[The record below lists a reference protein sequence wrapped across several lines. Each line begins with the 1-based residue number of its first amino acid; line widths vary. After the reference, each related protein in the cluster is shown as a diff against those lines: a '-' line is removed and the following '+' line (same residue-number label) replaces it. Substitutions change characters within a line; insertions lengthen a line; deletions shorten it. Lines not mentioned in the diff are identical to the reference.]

1 MMGRGE
7 HRLPVCPGNDSSGT
21 KPRRSISEETLGI
34 SSSRTALAIAL
45 GLVVFSA
52 GCRVETEARSFENG
66 GGGEGEERK
75 VEAIPV
81 EVAPLGQGR
90 IEATL
95 RFSATLEAE
104 RDVQVYAEATR
115 RVVKLLVEEGDTVT
129 KGQLLVNLQDEA
141 QRSALAKATSELD
154 QRRREFDRQKSLFD
168 QKLVSEQAYID
179 AEYQFDQARLA
190 FEDAQREL
198 AYTEVRASIPGIIT
212 ERSVN
217 LGDFVSV
224 NQSLFRV
231 VDFDSIVARIYV
243 PEKELP
249 RLERRQPARLTA
261 DALGGLVFSGAID
274 RISPVVDPGTGTIKV
289 TVGTPRQQGLRPG
302 MYVQVELVTAVHEHA
317 IRIPKKALVYD
328 DDQIFVFRL
337 GDERTVERL
346 AVLAALEDT
355 DFMEPAEGLALG
367 DEIVIAGQSGLKD
380 GAKVRL
386 PGDPEPE
393 DEDDDEDNE

>member
-1 MMGRGE
+1 MGT
-7 HRLPVCPGNDSSGT
+7 SYS
-21 KPRRSISEETLGI
+21 KM
-34 SSSRTALAIAL
+34 ALAIAL
-45 GLVVFSA
+45 GIAILSA
-52 GCRVETEARSFENG
+52 GCEVESESRTFENG

-81 EVAPLGQGR
+81 EVAPLEEGL

-104 RDVQVYAEATR
+104 RDVQVFAEATR
-115 RVVKLLVEEGDTVT
+115 RVVKLLVEEGDTVR
-129 KGQLLVNLQDEA
+129 KGQLLVNLQDEE
-141 QRSALAKATSELD
+141 QRSALAKATSQLD
-154 QRRREFDRQKSLFD
+154 QRRREFDRQKNLFD
-168 QKLVSEQAYID
+168 QKLVSEQVFID

-198 AYTEVRASIPGIIT
+198 AYTEVRAAISGIVT

-224 NQSLFRV
+224 NQPLFRI
-231 VDFDSIVARIYV
+231 VDFNSIVARIYV
-243 PEKELP
+243 PEQELP
-249 RLERRQPARLTA
+249 RLERLQPARLTA

-289 TVGTPRQQGLRPG
+289 TVATPLQKGLRPG
-302 MYVQVELVTAVHEHA
+302 MYVQVELVTAVHEQA

-328 DDQIFVFRL
+328 NDQIFVFRL
-337 GDERTVERL
+337 GEERTVERI
-346 AVLAALEDT
+346 AVVPALEDPE
-355 DFMEPAEGLALG
+355 FMEPADGLAPG
-367 DEIVIAGQSGLKD
+367 DEIVVAGQSGLKD

-393 DEDDDEDNE
+393 DEEDEEDDE

>member
-1 MMGRGE
+1 MGI
-7 HRLPVCPGNDSSGT
+7 LNSKTTLAIV
-21 KPRRSISEETLGI
+21 LGI
-34 SSSRTALAIAL
+34 A
-45 GLVVFSA
+45 VFSA
-52 GCRVETEARSFENG
+52 GCRVEGESRTFENG
-66 GGGEGEERK
+66 GGENGEERK

-81 EVAPLGQGR
+81 EVAPLGEGR

-115 RVVKLLVEEGDTVT
+115 RVIKLLVEEGDIVR
-129 KGQLLVNLQDEA
+129 KGQLLVNLQDEE
-141 QRSALAKATSELD
+141 QRSALAKATSQLD
-154 QRRREFDRQKSLFD
+154 QRQREFERQKSLYE
-168 QKLVSEQAYID
+168 QKLVSEQVFID

-198 AYTEVRASIPGIIT
+198 AYTEVRAAISGIVT

-224 NQSLFRV
+224 NQPLFRI

-289 TVGTPRQQGLRPG
+289 TVATPRQQGLRPG
-302 MYVQVELVTAVHEHA
+302 MYVQVELVTAVHEQA

-346 AVLAALEDT
+346 AVVPALEDT
-355 DFMEPAEGLALG
+355 EFMEPTDGLALG
-367 DEIVIAGQSGLKD
+367 DEIVVAGQSGLKD
-380 GAKVRL
+380 RAKVRL

-393 DEDDDEDNE
+393 DEDDEDNGEDEDNE

>member
-1 MMGRGE
+1 MTKLGVAADKR
-7 HRLPVCPGNDSSGT
+7 HPGLN
-21 KPRRSISEETLGI
+21 SEETVGI
-34 SSSRTALAIAL
+34 PSSRTTLALAMAL
-45 GLVVFSA
+45 GLAILSA
-52 GCRVETEARSFENG
+52 GCKGGEAKVHTFEQG
-66 GGGEGEERK
+66 GGDEGGERK

-81 EVAPLGQGR
+81 EVAPLEEGR

-104 RDVQVYAEATR
+104 RDVQVFAEATR
-115 RVVKLLVEEGDTVT
+115 RVVKLLVEEGDTVR
-129 KGQLLVNLQDEA
+129 KGRLLVSLQDEE
-141 QRSALAKATSELD
+141 QRSALAKASSQLD
-154 QRRREFDRQKSLFD
+154 QRRREFDRQDSLYE
-168 QKLVSEQAYID
+168 QKLVSEQVFID

-198 AYTEVRASIPGIIT
+198 AYTEVRAAISGVVT

-224 NQSLFRV
+224 NQPLFRI
-231 VDFDSIVARIYV
+231 VDFNSIVARIYV
-243 PEKELP
+243 PEQELP

-289 TVGTPRQQGLRPG
+289 TVATPRQQGLRPG
-302 MYVQVELVTAVHEHA
+302 MYVQVELVTAVHEQA

-328 DDQIFVFRL
+328 NDQIFVFRL
-337 GDERTVERL
+337 GEERTVERL
-346 AVLAALEDT
+346 PVIPALEDAEY
-355 DFMEPAEGLALG
+355 MEPTEGLTLE
-367 DEIVIAGQSGLKD
+367 DQIVIAGQSGLKD

-393 DEDDDEDNE
+393 DEDEDDEEDAEGDKT

>member
-1 MMGRGE
+1 M
-7 HRLPVCPGNDSSGT
+7 T
-21 KPRRSISEETLGI
+21 
-34 SSSRTALAIAL
+34 LAIAL
-45 GLVVFSA
+45 GIAVFSA
-52 GCRVETEARSFENG
+52 GCQVEDESRTFENG

-81 EVAPLGQGR
+81 EVAPLEEGL

-104 RDVQVYAEATR
+104 RDVQVFAEATR
-115 RVVKLLVEEGDTVT
+115 RVIKLLVEEGDTVR
-129 KGQLLVNLQDEA
+129 KGQLLVNLQDEE
-141 QRSALAKATSELD
+141 QRAALAKATSQLD
-154 QRRREFDRQKSLFD
+154 QRKREYEWQKSLFEQD
-168 QKLVSEQAYID
+168 LVSKQVFID
-179 AEYQFDQARLA
+179 AEYQADQARLA
-190 FEDAQREL
+190 FEEAQRQL
-198 AYTEVRASIPGIIT
+198 AYTEVRAPIAGIVT

-217 LGDFVSV
+217 LGDFVSI
-224 NQSLFRV
+224 NQSIFRI
-231 VDFDSIVARIYV
+231 VDFNSIVARIYV

-249 RLERRQPARLTA
+249 RLERQQPARLTA

-289 TVGTPRQQGLRPG
+289 TVATPQQQNLRPG

-328 DDQIFVFRL
+328 NDQIFVFRL

-346 AVLAALEDT
+346 PITPALEDT
-355 DFMEPAEGLALG
+355 EYMEPADGLALG
-367 DEIVIAGQSGLKD
+367 DEIVVAGQSGLKD

-393 DEDDDEDNE
+393 DEDDDKDDGEDEDNE

>member
-1 MMGRGE
+1 M
-7 HRLPVCPGNDSSGT
+7 
-21 KPRRSISEETLGI
+21 SEENVGI
-34 SSSRTALAIAL
+34 LNSKTTLAIAL
-45 GLVVFSA
+45 GITIFSG
-52 GCRVETEARSFENG
+52 GCRIEGDTRTIENG
-66 GGGEGEERK
+66 GNGEEGERK

-81 EVAPLGQGR
+81 EVAPLGEGR

-104 RDVQVYAEATR
+104 RDVKVYAEATR
-115 RVVKLLVEEGDTVT
+115 RVIKLLVEEGDTVR
-129 KGQLLVNLQDEA
+129 KGQLLVNLQDEE
-141 QRSALAKATSELD
+141 QRSALAKATSQLD
-154 QRRREFDRQKSLFD
+154 QRKREYEWQKSLFEQD
-168 QKLVSEQAYID
+168 LVSKQAFID
-179 AEYQFDQARLA
+179 AEYQSDQARLA
-190 FEDAQREL
+190 FEEAQRQL
-198 AYTEVRASIPGIIT
+198 SYTEVRAAISGIVT

-224 NQSLFRV
+224 NQPLFRI

-289 TVGTPRQQGLRPG
+289 TVATPRQQGLRPG
-302 MYVQVELVTAVHEHA
+302 MYVQVELVTSVHEHA

-328 DDQIFVFRL
+328 NDQIFVFRL
-337 GDERTVERL
+337 GNERTVERL
-346 AVLAALEDT
+346 AVVPALEDT
-355 DFMEPAEGLALG
+355 EYMEPTEGLALG
-367 DEIVIAGQSGLKD
+367 DQIVVAGQSGLKD

-393 DEDDDEDNE
+393 DEDDDKEEDDE

>member
-1 MMGRGE
+1 MGI
-7 HRLPVCPGNDSSGT
+7 LNSKT
-21 KPRRSISEETLGI
+21 T
-34 SSSRTALAIAL
+34 LAIAL
-45 GLVVFSA
+45 GITIFSG
-52 GCRVETEARSFENG
+52 GCRIEGDTRTIENG
-66 GGGEGEERK
+66 GNGEEGERK

-81 EVAPLGQGR
+81 EVAPLGEGR

-115 RVVKLLVEEGDTVT
+115 RVIKLLVEEGDTVR
-129 KGQLLVNLQDEA
+129 KGQLLVNLQDEE
-141 QRSALAKATSELD
+141 QRSALAKATSQLD
-154 QRRREFDRQKSLFD
+154 QRKREYEWQKSLFEQD
-168 QKLVSEQAYID
+168 LVSKQAFID
-179 AEYQFDQARLA
+179 AEYQSDQARLA
-190 FEDAQREL
+190 FEEAQRQL
-198 AYTEVRASIPGIIT
+198 SYTEVRAAISGIVT

-224 NQSLFRV
+224 NQPLFRI

-289 TVGTPRQQGLRPG
+289 TVATPRQQGLRPG
-302 MYVQVELVTAVHEHA
+302 MYVQVELVTSVHEHA

-328 DDQIFVFRL
+328 NDQIFVFRL
-337 GDERTVERL
+337 GNERTVERL
-346 AVLAALEDT
+346 AVVPALEDT
-355 DFMEPAEGLALG
+355 EFMEPTDGLALG
-367 DEIVIAGQSGLKD
+367 DEIVVAGQSGLKD

-393 DEDDDEDNE
+393 DEDDDKEEDDDE

>member
-1 MMGRGE
+1 MGI
-7 HRLPVCPGNDSSGT
+7 LNSKTTLAIV
-21 KPRRSISEETLGI
+21 LGI
-34 SSSRTALAIAL
+34 A
-45 GLVVFSA
+45 VFSA
-52 GCRVETEARSFENG
+52 GCRVEGESRTFENG
-66 GGGEGEERK
+66 GGENGEERK

-81 EVAPLGQGR
+81 EVAPLGEGR

-115 RVVKLLVEEGDTVT
+115 RVIKLLVEEGDIVR
-129 KGQLLVNLQDEA
+129 KGQLLVNLQDEE
-141 QRSALAKATSELD
+141 QRSALAKATSQLD
-154 QRRREFDRQKSLFD
+154 QRQREFERQKSLYE
-168 QKLVSEQAYID
+168 QKLVSEQVFID
-179 AEYQFDQARLA
+179 AEYQFDQARLT

-198 AYTEVRASIPGIIT
+198 AYTEVRAAIPGVIT

-224 NQSLFRV
+224 NQSLFRI

-289 TVGTPRQQGLRPG
+289 TVATPRQQGLRPG
-302 MYVQVELVTAVHEHA
+302 MYVQVELVTAVHEQA

-346 AVLAALEDT
+346 AVVPALEDT
-355 DFMEPAEGLALG
+355 EFMEPTDGLALG
-367 DEIVIAGQSGLKD
+367 DEIVVAGQSGLKD
-380 GAKVRL
+380 RAKVRL

-393 DEDDDEDNE
+393 DEDDEDNGEDEDNE

>member
-1 MMGRGE
+1 MGI
-7 HRLPVCPGNDSSGT
+7 LNSKT
-21 KPRRSISEETLGI
+21 T
-34 SSSRTALAIAL
+34 LAIAL
-45 GLVVFSA
+45 GITIFSG
-52 GCRVETEARSFENG
+52 GCRIEGDTRTIENG
-66 GGGEGEERK
+66 GNGEEGERK

-81 EVAPLGQGR
+81 EVAPLGEGR

-104 RDVQVYAEATR
+104 RDVKVYAEATR
-115 RVVKLLVEEGDTVT
+115 RVIKLLVEEGDTVR
-129 KGQLLVNLQDEA
+129 KGQLLVNLQDEE
-141 QRSALAKATSELD
+141 QRSALAKATSQLD
-154 QRRREFDRQKSLFD
+154 QRKREYEWQKSLFEQD
-168 QKLVSEQAYID
+168 LVSKQAFID
-179 AEYQFDQARLA
+179 AEYQSDQARLA
-190 FEDAQREL
+190 FEEAQRQL
-198 AYTEVRASIPGIIT
+198 SYTEVRAAISGIVT

-224 NQSLFRV
+224 NQPLFRI

-289 TVGTPRQQGLRPG
+289 TVATPRQQGLRPG
-302 MYVQVELVTAVHEHA
+302 MYVQVELVTSVHEHA

-328 DDQIFVFRL
+328 NDQIFVFRL
-337 GDERTVERL
+337 GNERTVERL
-346 AVLAALEDT
+346 AVVPALEDT
-355 DFMEPAEGLALG
+355 EYMEPTEGLALG
-367 DEIVIAGQSGLKD
+367 DQIVVAGQSGLKD

-393 DEDDDEDNE
+393 DEDDDKEEDDE